1 MRTLLLLRHAK
12 SSHADEGI
20 SDHDRP
26 LTRRGRRDAARIGR
40 LLDEIDLIP
49 EAIIASTSQ
58 RTLETAE
65 LVVEACDAGARIESD
80 ERLYLAS
87 RRVIVRVLQ
96 GARAQARCVMIVG
109 HNPGLE
115 ELVTSLTGQSE
126 HLSTATLTQIDLSID
141 SWADLRDG
149 TRGRLKQ
156 MWRARDL
163 DGD

>member
-12 SSHADEGI
+12 SSHADEGVA
-20 SDHDRP
+20 DHDRP
-26 LTRRGRRDAARIGR
+26 LTRRGRRDAQRLGR
-40 LLDEIDLIP
+40 LLDELDLMP
-49 EAIIASTSQ
+49 QVIIASTAQ

-65 LVVEACDAGARIESD
+65 LLVEASGTATRIDPD

-87 RRVIVRVLQ
+87 SGAILRILQ
-96 GARAQARCVMIVG
+96 QAPIQARCLMAVG

-115 ELVTSLTGQSE
+115 ELLTGLTGRAEQMR
-126 HLSTATLTQIDLSID
+126 TATLAQIEFPID
-141 SWADLRDG
+141 SWTDVKDG

-163 DGD
+163 DDS